1 MMIGIV
7 IDKMQQEH
15 ENDEEGVNE
24 RLKRIEKKLDAL
36 VEVPKKT

>member
-15 ENDEEGVNE
+15 ENEEEGVHE

-36 VEVPKKT
+36 TK